1 MATTNDSAV
10 VDLGRLK
17 TFKSKL
23 DASMGSSSS
32 VNATTTPL
40 LSNDEYKQAESL
52 STFGVAIGNGSKA
65 KMDGCVSL
73 GIDAIAESDE
83 SVAIGSRSN
92 ATGEQTVCVG
102 GGCTAQGNSNTAI
115 GNAAVAM
122 GGSGNTVVGADAV
135 IGVASGSVSIGAG
148 SYISGDVGFA
158 VALGARSVADADRTV
173 SMGNDELTRR
183 IVNVA
188 DPINPTD
195 AATKGYVDGIKTHIL
210 SIDNF
215 GVTLTSQQLKEI
227 GEHWPNVIICSGNSA
242 AFSPIDRRI
251 DPSNGKSLSFVF
263 ANAVY
268 TDSGNGNIAVGTNNE
283 NYLVLQLNIDAVTGT
298 IEPNYHVSLFPL
310 IATNP
315 RFSDASTVK
324 AVGANSIAI
333 GDKAIAET
341 RASMALGYNSKAS
354 ANAAMAIG
362 QSTRADQDSS
372 VAFGM
377 GSQTDMANQ
386 VSIGNKISG
395 MTRYLSN
402 VKDPVQDQDAA
413 TRYWTKNA
421 DRSNVFANSVS
432 IDTYGGSGLFDLE
445 ANSDLKW
452 VSVSGYTNWP
462 TFSTAW
468 NKMVNLPGGNSKEW
482 WIKTDLKVPAAL
494 LPVKSFISSHPCG
507 LEFFSTYTM
516 PARTFSLL
524 VAVGSDGYIY
534 IGKWT
539 SEPSYANEPYGIYLD
554 GHRFYL

>member
-32 VNATTTPL
+32 VNAATTPL
-40 LSNDEYKQAESL
+40 LSNGEYEQAESL

-65 KMDGCVSL
+65 KVERCVSL
-73 GIDAIAESDE
+73 GINTIAGSKA
-83 SVAIGSRSN
+83 SVAIGS
-92 ATGEQTVCVG
+92 
-102 GGCTAQGNSNTAI
+102 
-115 GNAAVAM
+115 AAVAI
-122 GGSGNTVVGADAV
+122 GDGGNTVVGADAV
-135 IGVASGSVSIGAG
+135 IDAASRSVSIGAQ
-148 SYISGDVGFA
+148 SRVNENVDFA
-158 VALGARSVADADRTV
+158 VALGAESVARDDKTV
-173 SMGNDELTRR
+173 SMGNDKFTRR
-183 IVNVA
+183 IVNVT

-210 SIDNF
+210 FIDNF
-215 GVTLTSQQLKEI
+215 GVTLTSQQLEEI

-242 AFSPIDRRI
+242 AFSPVDRRI

-268 TDSGNGNIAVGTNNE
+268 TDSGNGNIAVGANNE
-283 NYLVLQLNIDAVTGT
+283 NYLVLQLDIDAVTGT

-324 AVGANSIAI
+324 AVGTNSIAI
-333 GDKAIAET
+333 GNNAIAEKT
-341 RASMALGYNSKAS
+341 ASMALGYNSKAS

-372 VAFGM
+372 IAFGI

-386 VSIGNKISG
+386 VSIGNRISG

-421 DRSNVFANSVS
+421 DRSDVFANSVS

-452 VSVSGYTNWP
+452 VSVSGYTSWS

-468 NKMVNLPGGNSKEW
+468 SKMVNLPGGNSNEW
-482 WIKTDLKVPAAL
+482 WIKTDLKVPAGL
-494 LPVKSFISSHPCG
+494 LPVRSAISSHPCG

-539 SEPSYANEPYGIYLD
+539 SKPSYGDEPYGIYLD

>member
-1 MATTNDSAV
+1 MATTNDDAV

-32 VNATTTPL
+32 VNAATYPL
-40 LSNDEYKQAESL
+40 PSNDGYEQAESL

-65 KMDGCVSL
+65 KISGCVSL
-73 GIDAIAESDE
+73 GIKAIAESEE
-83 SVAIGSRSN
+83 SVAIGSGSN

-102 GGCTAQGNSNTAI
+102 GGCAAQGNLNTAI
-115 GNAAVAM
+115 GNAAVAI
-122 GGSGNTVVGADAV
+122 GGGGNTAVGADAA
-135 IGVASGSVSIGAG
+135 IGVATSSVSIGAL
-148 SYISGDVGFA
+148 SLVSGDVDFA
-158 VALGARSVADADRTV
+158 VALGTRSVANEDKTV

-183 IVNVA
+183 IVNVT

-210 SIDNF
+210 FIDNF
-215 GVTLTSQQLKEI
+215 GVTLTIEQLNEI
-227 GEHWPNVIICSGNSA
+227 RKHWPNVIICSGNSA
-242 AFSPIDRRI
+242 AFSPVDRRI
-251 DPSNGKSLSFVF
+251 DPSNGKSLSYVF

-268 TDSGNGNIAVGTNNE
+268 TDSGNGNIAVGSDNK
-283 NYLVLQLNIDAVTGT
+283 NYLVLQLDIDAVTGT

-333 GDKAIAET
+333 GNNAIAKKT
-341 RASMALGYNSKAS
+341 ASMALGYNSEAS

-372 VAFGM
+372 IAFGM
-377 GSQTDMANQ
+377 GSRTDMANQ
-386 VSIGNKISG
+386 VSIGNKLSG

-421 DRSNVFANSVS
+421 DRSDMFANNVS
-432 IDTYGGSGLFDLE
+432 IDTYGGSGLFELE

-452 VSVSGYTNWP
+452 VSVSGYTSWP

-468 NKMVNLPGGNSKEW
+468 SKMVNLPGDNSNEW
-482 WIKTDLKVPAAL
+482 WIKTDLKVPEAL
-494 LPVKSFISSHPCG
+494 LPVRNVVSSHPCG

-516 PARTFSLL
+516 PDRTFSSL

-539 SEPSYANEPYGIYLD
+539 SSPSYKNEPYGIYLD
-554 GHRFYL
+554 GHRWYL